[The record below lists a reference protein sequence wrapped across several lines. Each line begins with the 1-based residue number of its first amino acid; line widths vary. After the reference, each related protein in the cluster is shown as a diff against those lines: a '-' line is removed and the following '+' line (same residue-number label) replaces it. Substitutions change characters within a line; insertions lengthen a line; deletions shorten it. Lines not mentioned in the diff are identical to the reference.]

1 MAEFDVRGAESTHR
15 GGAALG
21 RQPAEGDPGARAIA
35 PVRLVIANQPTR
47 GLDVGSVEYVH
58 RRLIALRDGGAA
70 VLLVST
76 ELDELLAV
84 ADRIAVLYRGRVV
97 ATLRTAEAT
106 AERLGL
112 FMSPGVGRRPEA
124 TRGSGQDTRRAMVKA
139 IVAARPPTRAVWSAL
154 RTGGTPVKCPFT

>member
-1 MAEFDVRGAESTHR
+1 VI
-15 GGAALG
+15 L
-21 RQPAEGDPGARAIA
+21 ARELSR

-84 ADRIAVLYRGRVV
+84 ADRVAVLYRGRVV

-112 FMSPGVGRRPEA
+112 LMAGGGEA
-124 TRGSGQDTRRAMVKA
+124 
-139 IVAARPPTRAVWSAL
+139 P
-154 RTGGTPVKCPFT
+154 